1 MFKFLSLALILGLA
15 TVAKADWVYNRPEVG
30 LGFSDNVYQD
40 DFNKKSD
47 GYTWFQFTSKYD
59 AGDASWTG
67 KIYLNLYKTEYLNNY
82 ATYSLKR
89 GSELSADT
97 ELFLNL
103 GGLAYLKQ
111 DKGATDESYNNFY
124 LSGYISKT
132 VKEGSNYKINVE
144 PGAKFIFYPHLDRR
158 VDMIAYT
165 SSDITWQTRSS
176 TEINPYG
183 EIGFVFSNQ
192 GYYSR
197 RYISLGVMW
206 NEQLSDNYSFTLD
219 YYIRNTVY
227 PNRTV
232 SDILFTPNRKGRAT
246 VKGFDVHESTGL
258 RQLSASITKSFL
270 EYEVTGGLIYSAET
284 SLSDLEKYRENQVYV
299 SAVFEL

>member
-1 MFKFLSLALILGLA
+1 MFKPVLFLFILIST
-15 TVAKADWVYNRPEVG
+15 TVARADWVYNRPEVG

-47 GYTWFQFTSKYD
+47 AYTWFQFTSKYD
-59 AGDASWTG
+59 AGDSTWTG
-67 KIYLNLYKTEYLNNY
+67 RIYLNLYKSEYLNNY
-82 ATYSLKR
+82 AMYSLRR
-89 GSELSADT
+89 GSEISADT
-97 ELFLNL
+97 EMFLSL

-124 LSGYISKT
+124 LAGYISKT

-144 PGAKFIFYPHLDRR
+144 PGAKFITYPHLDRR
-158 VDMIAYT
+158 VDMTAYVG
-165 SSDITWQTRSS
+165 SDITWQTRST

-183 EIGFVFSNQ
+183 EIGYVFSNQ

-197 RYISLGVMW
+197 RYVALGVMW
-206 NEQLSDNYSFTLD
+206 NEKLHDNYSFTLD

-232 SDILFTPNRKGRAT
+232 SDILFTPNRTGRAT
-246 VKGFDVHESTGL
+246 GKAFDIHESIGL

-270 EYEVTGGLIYSAET
+270 EYELTAGYIYAAET
-284 SLSDLEKYRENQVYV
+284 SLSELEKYRENQVYI